1 MHSLI
6 TGANTLPDL
15 LLRHIQ
21 IAPDKAACRQY
32 RNRIWISM
40 TWREIGQEVTRW
52 QAAMRSEGLKPGDR
66 VGLSLRN
73 CVEWLIFDQAA
84 LGLGLV
90 TVPLYY
96 GDRPDNMVWSL
107 NDAGVRLLLLE
118 DGLAWDL
125 LQAQATTVERV
136 VCLQKPAAP
145 CQKVIHTQAWLPAVG
160 APLTRGPAEPA
171 SLATIVYTSG
181 TTGRPKGV
189 MLTHHNIISDLLA
202 LMERVPEF
210 AQASQRFLSFLPLS
224 HMFERTVGYYIP
236 LCLDAEISY
245 ARGIPQLAEDFISQ
259 RPTIIVSV
267 PRIFERTYTKIE
279 ATLPPGSLKR
289 RLFEKTVDVGWK
301 RFNKQ
306 ASLLE
311 NLLWPLLDALV
322 ARKVRARLGGELRY
336 ITLGGAALS
345 PPLLKTFIGLGLV
358 FIHGYGLTETS
369 PVVASNQVTDNHPF
383 SVGRPL
389 QGVEART
396 AENGELLIRGAIVSP
411 GYWNNPSATQA
422 AIDADGWFH
431 TGDIAEIQSGLIH
444 IRGRLKDVIVLSNG
458 EKMPPADAEQAILG
472 DAVFEQVMV
481 VGEGRGALGLLV
493 VSPLK
498 DERELCARAN
508 KQLHAFPGYA
518 QIRHVMRVHEAWT
531 PENGMLTP
539 TLKLKRH
546 KIEEKYRREI
556 EAMYRTRLDTS
567 H

>member
-389 QGVEART
+389 QGVETRT